1 MVEFWCFVGG
11 AFCGSVGLL
20 LYATI
25 LALID
30 HRQRIRRQS
39 RDMLRWLDERVKQ
52 EGLEDKP

>member
-20 LYATI
+20 LYATV

-52 EGLEDKP
+52 EDKQP